1 MSDDVTRSRR
11 QFLRRALGAAAIPLL
26 GAAPG
31 GGSGLTIVG
40 RAIGHRAGAAP
51 PGGAGRQPS
60 AALQDSLA
68 GRGRFGTLAD
78 PAAAGGARAPTD
90 ADENAAEIQAIETHL
105 ACNCGCT
112 LDVFTC
118 RTTDFS
124 CTYSP
129 RLHREVLALRSQ
141 GLTAQ
146 QVLDAFVAKYGE
158 KALMAPKP
166 KGFNLAG
173 YLVPGAAIVGV
184 GTALV
189 MLIGRRRAAV
199 AAAEG
204 GAAPADVPATPEELE
219 RLRRALADVED

>member
-1 MSDDVTRSRR
+1 VV
-11 QFLRRALGAAAIPLL
+11 GAAATPLL
-26 GAAPG
+26 AA
-31 GGSGLTIVG
+31 
-40 RAIGHRAGAAP
+40 A
-51 PGGAGRQPS
+51 AGRS
-60 AALQDSLA
+60 AVAWHVPGASRGPAPALQDSLA
-68 GRGRFGTLAD
+68 GRGKIGTLAD
-78 PAAAGGARAPTD
+78 PGAVGASRAPTD

-173 YLVPGAAIVGV
+173 YLVPGAAIAGV
-184 GTALV
+184 GAALV
-189 MLIGRRRAAV
+189 MLIGRRRTAV
-199 AAAEG
+199 AAAQA
-204 GAAPADVPATPEELE
+204 GAAPTEVQATPEELE